1 MKDEPDLTNARP
13 FEIDAIDLDD
23 RECGRLFWDMAE
35 LSEIS
40 PTEDDDTPL
49 TMKVELIEHTVRIE
63 VSATQ
68 KDARGHCGMLF
79 EIFRRLSAGL

>member
-1 MKDEPDLTNARP
+1 MKDEPEPTNARP
-13 FEIDAIDLDD
+13 FEIDDVKLDE

-40 PTEDDDTPL
+40 DVAGSGAPL
-49 TMKVELIEHTVRIE
+49 TMKVELLDHSVRIE
-63 VSATQ
+63 VSSTQ
-68 KDARGHCGMLF
+68 KDARGHCWMIS

>member
-1 MKDEPDLTNARP
+1 MKDEADPTNARP
-13 FEIDAIDLDD
+13 FEIDAVDLDE
-23 RECGRLFWDMAE
+23 RECGQLFWDMAE

-40 PTEDDDTPL
+40 PSADKHTPL
-49 TMKVELIEHTVRIE
+49 TMKVELVDHTVRIE

-68 KDARGHCGMLF
+68 KDARGHCGMLY

>member
-1 MKDEPDLTNARP
+1 MKDEADPTNARP
-13 FEIDAIDLDD
+13 FEIDAVELDE

-40 PTEDDDTPL
+40 PPEDNHTPM
-49 TMKVELIEHTVRIE
+49 TMKVELIDHTVRIE

-68 KDARGHCGMLF
+68 KDARGHCGMIS
-79 EIFRRLSAGL
+79 EIFRRLSVGL